1 MKTINKKQLNFFFL
15 LVLLG
20 LTLSACKKAQK
31 TNYYQ
36 SNGNFLILKVDE
48 KLEAAYEYN
57 LANIS
62 LMNDSLPITYHTF
75 STGTTQQTFLQF
87 TPNPDTLLEI
97 SQSNIMFFTHPI
109 PSENLQQ
116 LQNAIAFDS
125 ANFQVLGGSSTMD
138 FTSVWSKIAKLDIV
152 KTYRNSYPI
161 AKIGIQKFIF
171 NEYDPQLGFCVPN
184 EKFLVFLVK

>member
-1 MKTINKKQLNFFFL
+1 MKPIKKKQLNYFLL

-20 LTLSACKKAQK
+20 LALSACKKPQK

-36 SNGNFLILKVDE
+36 SNGNVLILKVGE
-48 KLEAAYEYN
+48 NLEAAYEYN

-62 LMNDSLPITYHTF
+62 LVNDSLPITYHTF
-75 STGTTQQTFLQF
+75 SNGTTQNTFLQF
-87 TPNPDTLLEI
+87 SPNPDTLLEI
-97 SQSNIMFFTHPI
+97 SQSTITFFTNSI
-109 PSENLQQ
+109 SSENLQQ
-116 LQNAIAFDS
+116 LYNALAFDS
-125 ANFQVLGGSSTMD
+125 TNFQVLGGSSTMD

-152 KTYRNSYPI
+152 KTYRNSHPT

-171 NEYDPQLGFCVPN
+171 NEYDPQLGFSVPC